1 MLVSAAQLS
10 ISTHTVEYHLL
21 KVLRKL
27 DITSR
32 AQLVHVLAGQDGSGL
47 VSYAVPAPS

>member
-1 MLVSAAQLS
+1 MLVSAARLF
-10 ISTHTVEYHLL
+10 ITTHTVEYQLF

-32 AQLVHVLAGQDGSGL
+32 AQLVHVLAGQEGSGI

>member
-1 MLVSAAQLS
+1 MLVSAAQLFF
-10 ISTHTVEYHLL
+10 STHTVEYHVL

-32 AQLVHVLAGQDGSGL
+32 AQLVHILAGQDGAGL